1 MDADKRLERALGEI
15 LEGIAPLPLGPRPVH
30 HPDSARPAKPPKA
43 PKTSKRRREPDP
55 NLDPE
60 AWDRYRTCERKKAYP
75 TETAARLDAL
85 RQRRQLF
92 VYRCRFCEKFH
103 LTSQGGSQG

>member
-1 MDADKRLERALGEI
+1 MAEHDALEKALGAI
-15 LEGIAPLPLGPRPVH
+15 LEGIDPLPRPIR
-30 HPDSARPAKPPKA
+30 PMLPKPAKHTKRKKGA
-43 PKTSKRRREPDP
+43 PD
-55 NLDPE
+55 LHADPE

-85 RQRRQLF
+85 RQRRQLY

-103 LTSQGGSQG
+103 LTSQGGSR

>member
-1 MDADKRLERALGEI
+1 MAKHDALEKALGEI
-15 LEGIAPLPLGPRPVH
+15 LKGIPPLP
-30 HPDSARPAKPPKA
+30 RPAAAPPVSKT
-43 PKTSKRRREPDP
+43 PKRKKGEPDP
-55 NLDPE
+55 QADPE

-85 RQRRQLF
+85 RQRRRLF

-103 LTSQGGSQG
+103 LTSQGPS